1 MNEKTKEFPILIA
14 QTGPHEG
21 QHWVLED
28 TLLVGR
34 DADCD
39 IVIPN
44 HQVSRHH
51 ARFTLTP
58 QGVLLEDL
66 ASKNGTYHN
75 GKPITETIL
84 IHEDDI
90 IQIALAQEFVF
101 LNSDATVP
109 IGGEIGAPA
118 FRGGAPVKTK
128 LRLEKRSRRVWI
140 GEFEIIP
147 PLSVLQFN
155 LLDILCQQE
164 GQVVP
169 RSEIIY
175 GIWGEEDAVAVSE
188 QALDAL
194 IRRLRDRLL
203 EIDPQHEYIVTI
215 RGHGLRLDNPR
226 V

>member
-1 MNEKTKEFPILIA
+1 MSENKELPILIA

-21 QHWVLED
+21 QHWVLKD
-28 TLLVGR
+28 TLLIGR

-39 IVIPN
+39 IVIPS

-51 ARFTLTP
+51 ARFTLAP

-90 IQIALAQEFVF
+90 IQIALAQKFV
-101 LNSDATVP
+101 LLSPDATVP
-109 IGGEIGAPA
+109 IGEDISPPMLREGIPG
-118 FRGGAPVKTK
+118 KTK
-128 LRLEKRSRRVWI
+128 LKLEKRSRRVWI
-140 GEFEIIP
+140 GEVEIIP

-215 RGHGLRLDNPR
+215 RGHGLRLDNPK

>member
-1 MNEKTKEFPILIA
+1 
-14 QTGPHEG
+14 
-21 QHWVLED
+21 
-28 TLLVGR
+28 
-34 DADCD
+34 
-39 IVIPN
+39 
-44 HQVSRHH
+44 
-51 ARFTLTP
+51 
-58 QGVLLEDL
+58 
-66 ASKNGTYHN
+66 
-75 GKPITETIL
+75 
-84 IHEDDI
+84 
-90 IQIALAQEFVF
+90 
-101 LNSDATVP
+101 
-109 IGGEIGAPA
+109 
-118 FRGGAPVKTK
+118 VKTK

>member
-1 MNEKTKEFPILIA
+1 MSEKTNELPILIA

-34 DADCD
+34 DPDCD

-58 QGVLLEDL
+58 KGVILEDL

-84 IHEDDI
+84 VHEDDV
-90 IQIALAQEFVF
+90 IQIALAQQFV
-101 LNSDATVP
+101 LLSSDATVP
-109 IGGEIGAPA
+109 IGGEISAPA
-118 FRGGAPVKTK
+118 FHGEAPGKTK

-140 GEFEIIP
+140 GEREIIP

-164 GQVVP
+164 GQVVL

-215 RGHGLRLDNPR
+215 RGHGLRLDNPKI
-226 V
+226 

>member
-1 MNEKTKEFPILIA
+1 MSENKELPILIA

-21 QHWVLED
+21 QHWVLKD
-28 TLLVGR
+28 TLLIGR
-34 DADCD
+34 EADCD
-39 IVIPN
+39 IVIPS

-75 GKPITETIL
+75 GKPIIETIL

-90 IQIALAQEFVF
+90 IQIALAQQFV
-101 LNSDATVP
+101 LLSPDATVP
-109 IGGEIGAPA
+109 IGEDISPPMLREGIPG
-118 FRGGAPVKTK
+118 KTK
-128 LRLEKRSRRVWI
+128 LKLEKRSRRVWI
-140 GEFEIIP
+140 GEVEIIP

>member
-1 MNEKTKEFPILIA
+1 MNEKTKELPILIA

-28 TLLVGR
+28 TLLIGR

-39 IVIPN
+39 IVILN

-58 QGVLLEDL
+58 QGVFLEDL
-66 ASKNGTYHN
+66 ASKNGTFHN

-109 IGGEIGAPA
+109 I
-118 FRGGAPVKTK
+118 
-128 LRLEKRSRRVWI
+128 
-140 GEFEIIP
+140 
-147 PLSVLQFN
+147 
-155 LLDILCQQE
+155 
-164 GQVVP
+164 
-169 RSEIIY
+169 
-175 GIWGEEDAVAVSE
+175 
-188 QALDAL
+188 
-194 IRRLRDRLL
+194 
-203 EIDPQHEYIVTI
+203 
-215 RGHGLRLDNPR
+215 
-226 V
+226 

>member
-1 MNEKTKEFPILIA
+1 MSENKELPILIA

-21 QHWVLED
+21 QHWVLKD
-28 TLLVGR
+28 TLLIGR

-39 IVIPN
+39 IVIPS

-51 ARFTLTP
+51 ARFTLTQ

-90 IQIALAQEFVF
+90 IQIALAQKFV
-101 LNSDATVP
+101 LLSPDATVP
-109 IGGEIGAPA
+109 IGEDISPPMLREGTPG
-118 FRGGAPVKTK
+118 KTK
-128 LRLEKRSRRVWI
+128 LKLEKRSRRVWI
-140 GEFEIIP
+140 GEREIIP

-215 RGHGLRLDNPR
+215 RGHGLRLDNPK